1 MLEAARAAAEEA
13 LIEQRI
19 IMADPQAYQEF
30 LARLDQAPALMP
42 HCVKLCRPC
51 AVGTGRMIS
60 APEPLHAGHILTPFC
75 CGIDSMDHWLK
86 QRAMKNQVTGASR
99 TFVCCDDAKVMAYYS
114 LASSAVTTNTAP
126 GRFRRNMPAPS
137 VVVLGRLAVDKSLH
151 GKGVGRATVRD
162 AGLRVIQVA
171 ETIGIRGML
180 VHALS
185 DEARDFTCGWG
196 LSRRRWIR

>member
-1 MLEAARAAAEEA
+1 
-13 LIEQRI
+13 
-19 IMADPQAYQEF
+19 
-30 LARLDQAPALMP
+30 
-42 HCVKLCRPC
+42 
-51 AVGTGRMIS
+51 MIS

-126 GRFRRNMPAPS
+126 GRFRRNMPDPIP

-151 GKGVGRATVRD
+151 GKGVGRALVRD

-171 ETIGIRGML
+171 EKLINLFHHGYFK
-180 VHALS
+180 HS
-185 DEARDFTCGWG
+185 CKFFNKNFYNYKDNY
-196 LSRRRWIR
+196 